1 MKTHTVTINFY
12 SDDTD
17 AINILDTGF
26 VVMDGNTIESIVD
39 LALEISLRKKIG
51 VDHQV
56 FLDRLEEVC
65 AEHIDDSY

>member
-12 SDDTD
+12 SGDTD
-17 AINILDTGF
+17 VINIIDTGF
-26 VVMDGNTIESIVD
+26 VVMAGNTIESIVD
-39 LALEISLRKKIG
+39 LALEISTRKKIG
-51 VDHQV
+51 VDYQV